1 MAFYEQFL
9 DQTKFG
15 SYEDYLKNFHV
26 NVPENFNYAFDVL
39 DKIAEAEPD
48 RVALVWE
55 HVDGREKTLT
65 FGDIAKKSNQAARA
79 LQKMGIQKGDAVM
92 LVLKRHYSFWYTI
105 MALHKLGAITVPAT
119 HLLTKKDIVYR
130 ADAADIKMIIAVDDG
145 AFPAHAD
152 EAVGDCPTLE
162 KLVIVDGAREGWE
175 QLDLDGESDAPLERP
190 TLAPDDIMLL
200 YFTSGTSGMPKMVAH
215 NFA

>member
-1 MAFYEQFL
+1 MLQAGPL
-9 DQTKFG
+9 
-15 SYEDYLKNFHV
+15 
-26 NVPENFNYAFDVL
+26 
-39 DKIAEAEPD
+39 
-48 RVALVWE
+48 ALS
-55 HVDGREKTLT
+55 L
-65 FGDIAKKSNQAARA
+65 
-79 LQKMGIQKGDAVM
+79 
-92 LVLKRHYSFWYTI
+92 YTI

-190 TLAPDDIMLL
+190 VLAPDDIMLL

-215 NFA
+215 NFAYPLGAVQTAVYWQQCIDGGLHSRFRKPAGPEHWGQALRPVMAGSRGMAYDFERIHSQKHARHPGKAPRY